1 MYNISTYYI
10 IKVEGMKSVDK
21 TITMPDN
28 YRKKYTSNVQC
39 TQFHII

>member
-28 YRKKYTSNVQC
+28 YKNIHHMYNVHN
-39 TQFHII
+39 FI